1 MMCAGASFG
10 IGKTG
15 TIERNKQKRQDCKIN
30 ATLQKIKCGKHSA
43 SNLDGDSFKFG
54 LSSQELRTTP
64 LPKSSL
70 RDGNG
75 PSAPRGATAV
85 SIKTE
90 GPERSVLALPP

>member
-1 MMCAGASFG
+1 MFGRQDGDSSSIASTGMMCAGASFG

-54 LSSQELRTTP
+54 LSS
-64 LPKSSL
+64 
-70 RDGNG
+70 
-75 PSAPRGATAV
+75 
-85 SIKTE
+85 
-90 GPERSVLALPP
+90 